1 MTLFTQLRAAVRKR
15 AAYARTL
22 HELRGIPE
30 ALAEDTGIYPGD
42 ARRLA
47 RKAVYG

>member
-1 MTLFTQLRAAVRKR
+1 MALLNMIRLTMAPR
-15 AAYARTL
+15 AAYRDTL
-22 HELRGIPE
+22 HALRGIPE

-47 RKAVYG
+47 REAIYG